1 MEPITDPRVR
11 AAALEILE
19 VIDPTEQDTA
29 RTVRIVL
36 VNEAAIGDHRQA
48 IRYAGVALGLLIRIA
63 QEHPEIQ
70 PTLDAYRHT
79 ISALEEMDK

>member
-1 MEPITDPRVR
+1 MNPINDPAVR

-19 VIDPTEQDTA
+19 VIDPTEQDTT

-48 IRYAGVALGLLIRIA
+48 IRYAGAALGLLIRIA
-63 QEHPEIQ
+63 QEHPQIQ
-70 PTLDAYRHT
+70 PTIDAYRHT
-79 ISALEEMDK
+79 ISALEQGDK